1 MKNMK
6 NKMKML
12 TAGAFAG
19 ALFLCGFTACE
30 TKNNGAENFNITRAQ
45 AESIALLHSGMTEN
59 RVAAQ
64 KIIAEEKDGGRYYY
78 VEFVCG
84 NVKYAYRIDGDTGDI
99 VKLSVNGQ
107 NVAKD
112 DLPAAP
118 SAPDANYIGE
128 ARAKEIALQHAG
140 YAETDVLDMETDF
153 DFDDG
158 MYLYEVEFSYGES
171 EYEYELI
178 AATGEIY
185 TLEIDDFS
193 VIVPKPA
200 DDSLSYISVE
210 QAKEIALAD
219 SGVPAENATF
229 TKAKFDKD
237 NGAHIYE
244 VEFTAG
250 GAEYEYEMNAV
261 SGAIIERKIDG
272 EKRLPSDG
280 GEYIG
285 ADAAIEIASAHSG
298 ITQSGMLK
306 KEAKLKIKKGVY
318 VYEVEFETRG
328 YEYEYLIDAK
338 TGKILSAEKEPND

>member
-6 NKMKML
+6 NKMKQL

-30 TKNNGAENFNITRAQ
+30 TNNNGEKNFNITRAQ
-45 AESIALLHSGMTEN
+45 AESIAFMHSGMPEN
-59 RVAAQ
+59 IVTTQ
-64 KIIAEEKDGGRYYY
+64 KVSAEEKDGGRYYY

-107 NVAKD
+107 NVEKD

-140 YAETDVLDMETDF
+140 CAETDVMELETDF

-171 EYEYELI
+171 DYEYELI

-185 TLEIDDFS
+185 TLKIDDFS
-193 VIVPKPA
+193 IIVPVPA
-200 DDSLSYISVE
+200 DVSLSYIFVE
-210 QAKEIALAD
+210 RAKEIALAD
-219 SGVPAENATF
+219 SGVSAENATF

-237 NGAHIYE
+237 NGVHIYE
-244 VEFTAG
+244 IEFSAG
-250 GAEYEYEMNAV
+250 GTEYEYEMNAV

-272 EKRLPSDG
+272 AIQLPSDG
-280 GEYIG
+280 AEYIG
-285 ADAAIEIASAHSG
+285 ADAAIEIAAAHSG
-298 ITQSGMLK
+298 ITQSDMLK
-306 KEAKLKIKKGVY
+306 KEAKLKIIKGAY
-318 VYEVEFETRG
+318 VYEVEFETPE
-328 YEYEYLIDAK
+328 YEFEYLIDAK
-338 TGKILSAEKEPND
+338 TGKILSAEKELND